1 MAATPAKRLLEALK
15 RSTANHELPLGP
27 YEEDALRSLKA
38 ECNELYGKIEALMR
52 GDGESESQLADLPD
66 GDKAALV
73 VHHQMIVRNKQCAL
87 LYFRERLAT
96 LTHLRL
102 EAGLVLPD
110 ELRSNCGQGELTFFK
125 DYDALYSGYA
135 RDVGLDLRA
144 ASRPP
149 SDLYVEVRCNADCG
163 EIVTEHSGVVRL
175 DKGTSHYLRYA
186 DVEQLISQG
195 MLQHVVSAA

>member
-1 MAATPAKRLLEALK
+1 MAHTPARRLLEALK
-15 RSTANHELPLGP
+15 RSGENKELPLGP

-38 ECNELYGKIEALMR
+38 ECRELYAKILALMGG
-52 GDGESESQLADLPD
+52 GDAQLADLPD
-66 GDKAALV
+66 GVKAALV
-73 VHHQMIVRNKQCAL
+73 VHHQTILRNKECAL

-96 LTHLRL
+96 LTRLRL

-110 ELRSNCGQGELTFFK
+110 ELRANLGSNEKAFFA
-125 DYDALYSGYA
+125 DYDALYSEYA

-149 SDLYVEVRCNADCG
+149 KDLYVEVRCNADCG

-175 DKGTSHYLRYA
+175 DKGTSHFLRYA